1 MSNVYQKTEIN
12 DKEEIWI
19 ILWFLKVQCCS
30 FEEDITKFS
39 PIQCCCMVQCC
50 RSRQKK
56 SISCQS
62 FNISHICIPMYAEK
76 LYKQT
81 SVFMPLNCILD
92 VKYTNAFRQCLIFLI
107 KCDF

>member
-1 MSNVYQKTEIN
+1 MSNVLQKTEIN
-12 DKEEIWI
+12 GKEEIWI

-56 SISCQS
+56 RAFRVRASISVTFAFQCMPKS
-62 FNISHICIPMYAEK
+62 CTNK
-76 LYKQT
+76 LQ
-81 SVFMPLNCILD
+81 
-92 VKYTNAFRQCLIFLI
+92 FL
-107 KCDF
+107 CH

>member
-39 PIQCCCMVQCC
+39 PIQCC
-50 RSRQKK
+50 RSGQKEEHFV
-56 SISCQS
+56 SELR

-92 VKYTNAFRQCLIFLI
+92 VKYIKAFRQCLIFVI